1 MRCQS
6 TWPVSRLHQ
15 LPIMLWGYSRLG
27 ALRWR
32 RSCAYAYRWGF
43 WKRLGTHKE
52 KPLLPD
58 GHRPSSPAS
67 QHTLIIQE
75 PGKPEGSSPSRQF
88 GSGPSSVFASPTAQQ
103 QQQQHRLGV
112 SRLNS
117 ELSRKPGSGSV
128 VVQRRST
135 DMGGVAGSVAA
146 RAAAPAAGSAAAVTS
161 DPLLAPGVLEAVN
174 LRVDGKAVS
183 DTGFMSYMMFL
194 ACDGGGRRSRGKV

>member
-1 MRCQS
+1 MDAC
-6 TWPVSRLHQ
+6 
-15 LPIMLWGYSRLG
+15 
-27 ALRWR
+27 
-32 RSCAYAYRWGF
+32 RWGF

-58 GHRPSSPAS
+58 GHSPSSPAA
-67 QHTLIIQE
+67 QHTVTIQE

-103 QQQQHRLGV
+103 QHHHHRLGV

-135 DMGGVAGSVAA
+135 DMGGAAGSVAA

-183 DTGFMSYMMFL
+183 DTGASCPTCCLCPVMGL
-194 ACDGGGRRSRGKV
+194 VDRAEARCDCEVVFVSDTLP